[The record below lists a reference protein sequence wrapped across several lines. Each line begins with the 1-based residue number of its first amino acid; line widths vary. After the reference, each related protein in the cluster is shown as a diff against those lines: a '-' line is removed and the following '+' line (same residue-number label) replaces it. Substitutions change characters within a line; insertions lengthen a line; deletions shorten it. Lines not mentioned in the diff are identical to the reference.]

1 MQLQELATSIGASI
15 EVTNQLLETY
25 GLRTETITPQEINTL
40 KAANQPGQLSQ
51 KTKRVLVKTDGKT
64 SVVTTVLSPPELP
77 KTAVQELLPEVDLG
91 AIRQRFSD
99 MTVQAIM
106 PSEQAAREG
115 IADGFQI
122 AQGVTSDTDNFFRGI
137 VEQHQRFRLGIS
149 PDQ

>member
-1 MQLQELATSIGASI
+1 MQLQELAKSIGVSVETA
-15 EVTNQLLETY
+15 NQLLETY
-25 GLRTETITPQEINTL
+25 GLSADTITHQEVNTL

-51 KTKRVLVKTDGKT
+51 KTKRGLVKTDEKT
-64 SVVTTVLSPPELP
+64 SVVTAVLPPPELP
-77 KTAVQELLPEVDLG
+77 KTTVQELLPDVDLD
-91 AIRQRFSD
+91 AIRQRFSN

-115 IADGFQI
+115 IAEGFQI

-137 VEQHQRFRLGIS
+137 VEQHQRVRLGNS